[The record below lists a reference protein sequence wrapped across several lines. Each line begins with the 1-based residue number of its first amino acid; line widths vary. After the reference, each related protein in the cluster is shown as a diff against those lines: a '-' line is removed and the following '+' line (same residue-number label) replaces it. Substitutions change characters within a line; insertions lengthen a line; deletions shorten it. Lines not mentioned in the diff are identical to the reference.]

1 MSSEVHQAI
10 EKSQERLSSFESR
23 LSNLK
28 EELTTLPSVG
38 FHRTQFLKV
47 QRALQFV
54 KKAIEE
60 EREQL
65 AWLQVEAKE
74 DEAFEKKYGKLS
86 AKQEATFAEYM
97 KGAAKRSQE
106 RRRREVE
113 AEKRREQFRVIPGG
127 RV

>member
-23 LSNLK
+23 LSSLK

-86 AKQEATFAEYM
+86 ANKEIARTSSSRGRSREA
-97 KGAAKRSQE
+97 
-106 RRRREVE
+106 
-113 AEKRREQFRVIPGG
+113 P
-127 RV
+127 